1 MGYLNDE
8 KEKLDEVFKESH
20 QKEKILTNILD
31 NLKSQLDEAK
41 SKTVLY

>member
-8 KEKLDEVFKESH
+8 TEKLDEMFKESY

-41 SKTVLY
+41 SKTVL